1 MGMMAKLHRAAA
13 RIYSGYRMISKESDM
28 RALRI
33 LALVGFAAGASLALA
48 APAARADQDLWP
60 GLAGTLFP
68 NAKLAQDGMIIQLGT
83 PLSAED
89 AALVPIT
96 LHMEQAADAGPNDPR
111 RIKKLTVVIDNN
123 PSPVAAVFEFG
134 PKASVTTIE
143 TRVRVNQNT
152 EIHAVAETADG
163 KFYVSESYVA
173 AAGGCSA
180 PSASNLDPNDPQIGT
195 IKVRQLQPEY
205 VSQDPRR
212 KEAVVMIKHPNNS
225 GMQMDPNTHLYIPAR
240 YVDFLKIMQ
249 GDDLLFSV
257 TGGISI
263 SEDPNFRFDYLSNG
277 TNVFHVAASD
287 TTGKK
292 FTKDWTLNPAI

>member
-1 MGMMAKLHRAAA
+1 
-13 RIYSGYRMISKESDM
+13 M

-33 LALVGFAAGASLALA
+33 LALAAIAIGSALA
-48 APAARADQDLWP
+48 ASAPAVPAAAPLDLWP
-60 GLAGTLFP
+60 GLADTLFP
-68 NAKLAQDGMIIQLGT
+68 NRTMAQDGMIIKLGT

-96 LHMEQAADAGPNDPR
+96 LHMELAKKASPADDAQ
-111 RIKKLTVVIDNN
+111 RITKVTLVIDNN
-123 PSPVAAVFEFG
+123 PAPVAAVIEFG
-134 PKASVTTIE
+134 PKAGVTTFE

-152 EIHAVAETADG
+152 KIHAVAETADG
-163 KFYVSESYVA
+163 KLYVSESYVA

-180 PSASNLDPNDPQIGT
+180 PSATNLDPNDPEIGT
-195 IKVRQLQPEY
+195 IKVRQLAPQY
-205 VSQDPRR
+205 VSDNPQR

-225 GMQMDPNTHLYIPAR
+225 GMQLDQTTHLYIPAR
-240 YVDFLKIMQ
+240 YVDSLKVTQ
-249 GDDLLFSV
+249 GDDLLFAL

-277 TNVFHVAASD
+277 ANVMRVDASD

-292 FTKDWTLNPAI
+292 FSKDWPLNPAI

>member
-1 MGMMAKLHRAAA
+1 
-13 RIYSGYRMISKESDM
+13 M

-33 LALVGFAAGASLALA
+33 LALAAIAIGSALA
-48 APAARADQDLWP
+48 ASAPAVPAAAPLDLWP
-60 GLAGTLFP
+60 GLADTLFP
-68 NAKLAQDGMIIQLGT
+68 NRTMAQDGMIIKLGT

-96 LHMEQAADAGPNDPR
+96 LHMESAKKASPADDAQ
-111 RIKKLTVVIDNN
+111 RITKVTLVIDNN
-123 PSPVAAVFEFG
+123 PAPVAAVIEFG
-134 PKASVTTIE
+134 PKAGVTTFE

-152 EIHAVAETADG
+152 KIHAVAETADG
-163 KFYVSESYVA
+163 KLYVSESYVA

-180 PSASNLDPNDPQIGT
+180 PSATNLDPNDPEIGT
-195 IKVRQLQPEY
+195 IKVRQLAPQY
-205 VSQDPRR
+205 VSDNPQR

-225 GMQMDPNTHLYIPAR
+225 GMQLDQTTHLYIPAR
-240 YVDFLKIMQ
+240 YVDSLKVTQ
-249 GDDLLFSV
+249 GDDLLFAL

-277 TNVFHVAASD
+277 ANVMRVDASD

-292 FTKDWTLNPAI
+292 FSKDWPLNPAI

>member
-1 MGMMAKLHRAAA
+1 
-13 RIYSGYRMISKESDM
+13 M
-28 RALRI
+28 RAWRI
-33 LALVGFAAGASLALA
+33 LASAAIAVGISLGFAATVLH
-48 APAARADQDLWP
+48 ADQDLWP

-68 NAKLAQDGMIIQLGT
+68 NAKLAENESIIKLGT

-96 LHMEQAADAGPNDPR
+96 LHMESAADAGANDPR
-111 RIKKLTVVIDNN
+111 RIKKLTLVIDNN

-134 PKASVTTIE
+134 PKAAVSTIE

-152 EIHAVAETADG
+152 KIHAVAETADG
-163 KFYVSESYVA
+163 NFYVSDSYVE

-180 PSASNLDPNDPQIGT
+180 PSATNLDPNDPQIGT

-205 VSQDPRR
+205 VSSDPRR

-225 GMQMDPNTHLYIPAR
+225 GMQMDSTTHLYIPAR
-240 YVDFLKIMQ
+240 YVDSLKVMQ

-263 SEDPNFRFDYLSNG
+263 SEDPNFRFDYLGNG
-277 TNVFHVAASD
+277 ANLMHVAASD

-292 FTKDWTLNPAI
+292 FAKDWTLNPAI

>member
-1 MGMMAKLHRAAA
+1 
-13 RIYSGYRMISKESDM
+13 M
-28 RALRI
+28 RALRL
-33 LALVGFAAGASLALA
+33 LALVGIVAGASLTLVALPQA
-48 APAARADQDLWP
+48 VCADQDLWQ
-60 GLAGTLFP
+60 GLADTLFP
-68 NAKLAQDGMIIQLGT
+68 NAKLAEDGMIVKLGT

-96 LHMEQAADAGPNDPR
+96 LHMESAADTGPNDPN
-111 RIKKLTVVIDNN
+111 RIRKLTVVIDNN

-152 EIHAVAETADG
+152 KIHAVAETADG
-163 KFYVSESYVA
+163 KFYVSESYVE

-180 PSASNLDPNDPQIGT
+180 PSATNLDPNDPEIGA

-225 GMQMDPNTHLYIPAR
+225 GMQMDSTTHLYIPAR
-240 YVDFLKIMQ
+240 YVDSLQIMQ

-263 SEDPNFRFDYLSNG
+263 SEDPNFRFDYLSNSA
-277 TNVFHVAASD
+277 NVMHVVASD

-292 FTKDWTLNPAI
+292 FSKDWTLNPAI

>member
-1 MGMMAKLHRAAA
+1 
-13 RIYSGYRMISKESDM
+13 M

-33 LALVGFAAGASLALA
+33 LALAAIAIGSALA
-48 APAARADQDLWP
+48 ASAPAVPAAAPLDLWP
-60 GLAGTLFP
+60 GLADTIFP
-68 NAKLAQDGMIIQLGT
+68 NRTMAQDGMIIKLGT

-96 LHMEQAADAGPNDPR
+96 LHMESAKKASPADDAQ
-111 RIKKLTVVIDNN
+111 RITKVTLVIDNN
-123 PSPVAAVFEFG
+123 PAPVAAVIEFG
-134 PKASVTTIE
+134 PKAGVTTFE

-152 EIHAVAETADG
+152 KIHAVAETADG
-163 KFYVSESYVA
+163 KLYVSESYVA

-180 PSASNLDPNDPQIGT
+180 PSATNLDPNDPEIGT
-195 IKVRQLQPEY
+195 IKVRQLAPQY
-205 VSQDPRR
+205 VSDNPQR

-225 GMQMDPNTHLYIPAR
+225 GMQLDQTTHLYIPAR
-240 YVDFLKIMQ
+240 YVDSLKVTQ
-249 GDDLLFSV
+249 GDDLLFAL

-277 TNVFHVAASD
+277 ANVMRVDASD

-292 FTKDWTLNPAI
+292 FSKDWPLNPAI

>member
-1 MGMMAKLHRAAA
+1 MRGLQVMG
-13 RIYSGYRMISKESDM
+13 
-28 RALRI
+28 
-33 LALVGFAAGASLALA
+33 LAGIAVAASLALA
-48 APAARADQDLWP
+48 MPARTASADQDLWP
-60 GLAGTLFP
+60 GLANTLFP
-68 NAKLAQDGMIIQLGT
+68 NAKLAQDGMIIKLGT

-96 LHMEQAADAGPNDPR
+96 LHMEQAGDASDSH
-111 RIKKLTVVIDNN
+111 RIKKLTLVIDNN

-134 PKASVTTIE
+134 PKAAVTTIE

-152 EIHAVAETADG
+152 KMHAVAETADG

-180 PSASNLDPNDPQIGT
+180 PSATNLDPNDPQIGT
-195 IKVRQLQPEY
+195 IKVRQLRPEY

-212 KEAVVMIKHPNNS
+212 KEVVVMIKHPNNS
-225 GMQMDPNTHLYIPAR
+225 GMQMDPSTHLYIPAR
-240 YVDFLKIMQ
+240 YVDSLRIMQ
-249 GDDLLFSV
+249 GDDLLFSA

-263 SEDPNFRFDYLSNG
+263 SEDPNFRFDYLANG
-277 TNVFHVAASD
+277 ANVMHVAASD

-292 FTKDWTLNPAI
+292 FAKDWTLNPAI

>member
-1 MGMMAKLHRAAA
+1 MHRLRDLGLAGLAGMAATGVVLA
-13 RIYSGYRMISKESDM
+13 ISP
-28 RALRI
+28 
-33 LALVGFAAGASLALA
+33 
-48 APAARADQDLWP
+48 PAVRADQDLWP
-60 GLAGTLFP
+60 GLAQTLFP
-68 NAKLAQDGMIIQLGT
+68 NDKLAQDGTIIQLGT

-96 LHMEQAADAGPNDPR
+96 LHMEQAADAGPNDPH
-111 RIKKLTVVIDNN
+111 RIKKLTVIIDNN

-134 PKASVTTIE
+134 PKAAVTSVE

-152 EIHAVAETADG
+152 LIHAVAETADG
-163 KFYVSESYVA
+163 KFYVSQSYVA

-180 PSASNLDPNDPQIGT
+180 PSATNLDPNDPQIGE
-195 IKVRQLQPEY
+195 IKVRQLPPEY

-212 KEAVVMIKHPNNS
+212 KETVVMIKHPNNS
-225 GMQMDPNTHLYIPAR
+225 GMQMDSTTHLYIPAR
-240 YVDFLKIMQ
+240 YIDSLKIMQ
-249 GDDLLFSV
+249 GGDLLFSV

-292 FTKDWTLNPAI
+292 FAKDWTLNPAI

>member
-1 MGMMAKLHRAAA
+1 
-13 RIYSGYRMISKESDM
+13 M
-28 RALRI
+28 RAPRL
-33 LALVGFAAGASLALA
+33 LALIVAGTSLALA
-48 APAARADQDLWP
+48 TVTPAVRADQDLWP
-60 GLAGTLFP
+60 GLADALFP
-68 NAKLAQDGMIIQLGT
+68 NAKLAEDGMIIELGT

-96 LHMEQAADAGPNDPR
+96 LHMESAADARPNDSN
-111 RIKKLTVVIDNN
+111 RIRKLTVVIDNN
-123 PSPVAAVFEFG
+123 PSPVAAVIEFG
-134 PKASVTTIE
+134 PKAAVTTIE

-152 EIHAVAETADG
+152 KIHAVAETADG
-163 KFYVSESYVA
+163 KFYVSESYVE

-180 PSASNLDPNDPQIGT
+180 PSPTNLDPNDPQIGT

-212 KEAVVMIKHPNNS
+212 KEVVVMIKHPNNS
-225 GMQMDPNTHLYIPAR
+225 GLQMDSTTHLYIPAR
-240 YVDFLKIMQ
+240 YVDSLRITQ
-249 GDDLLFSV
+249 GEDLLFSV

-277 TNVFHVAASD
+277 ENVMHVAASD

-292 FTKDWTLNPAI
+292 FAKDWTLNPAI

>member
-1 MGMMAKLHRAAA
+1 
-13 RIYSGYRMISKESDM
+13 M
-28 RALRI
+28 RALRL
-33 LALVGFAAGASLALA
+33 LALVGIVAGASLTLVALSQA
-48 APAARADQDLWP
+48 VRAEQDLWQ
-60 GLAGTLFP
+60 GLADTLFP
-68 NAKLAQDGMIIQLGT
+68 NAKLAEDGMIIRLGT

-89 AALVPIT
+89 AALVSIT
-96 LHMEQAADAGPNDPR
+96 LHMESAADTGPNDPN
-111 RIKKLTVVIDNN
+111 RIRKLTVVIDNN

-134 PKASVTTIE
+134 PKAAVTTIE

-152 EIHAVAETADG
+152 KIHAVAETADG
-163 KFYVSESYVA
+163 KFYVSESYVE

-180 PSASNLDPNDPQIGT
+180 PSATNLDPNDPQIGT

-205 VSQDPRR
+205 VSEDPRR
-212 KEAVVMIKHPNNS
+212 KEAVVMVKHPNNS
-225 GMQMDPNTHLYIPAR
+225 GMQMDATTHLYIPAR
-240 YVDFLKIMQ
+240 YVDSLKIVQ

-277 TNVFHVAASD
+277 ANVMHVAASD

-292 FTKDWTLNPAI
+292 FGKDWTLNPAI

>member
-1 MGMMAKLHRAAA
+1 
-13 RIYSGYRMISKESDM
+13 M

-33 LALVGFAAGASLALA
+33 LAVAAFAAGASLGLT
-48 APAARADQDLWP
+48 APAAHADQDLWP
-60 GLAGTLFP
+60 GLADALFP
-68 NAKLAQDGMIIQLGT
+68 NAKLADDGSIIRVGT

-89 AALVPIT
+89 AAVVPIT
-96 LHMEQAADAGPNDPR
+96 LHMDAAADAGPNDPK

-123 PSPVAAVFEFG
+123 PSPVAAVFDFG
-134 PKASVTTIE
+134 PKAAVTTIE

-152 EIHAVAETADG
+152 KIHAVAETADG

-180 PSASNLDPNDPQIGT
+180 PSASNLDPNDPQIGA

-212 KEAVVMIKHPNNS
+212 KEAVVMIRHPNNS
-225 GMQMDPNTHLYIPAR
+225 GMQMDSTTHLYIPAR
-240 YVDFLKIMQ
+240 YIDSLRIMQ

-257 TGGISI
+257 AGGISI

-277 TNVFHVAASD
+277 ASVMHVAASD
-287 TTGKK
+287 TSGKK
-292 FTKDWTLNPAI
+292 FSKDWTLNPAI

>member
-1 MGMMAKLHRAAA
+1 
-13 RIYSGYRMISKESDM
+13 M
-28 RALRI
+28 RAMRL
-33 LALVGFAAGASLALA
+33 LALLGIVAAASLAWPA
-48 APAARADQDLWP
+48 FGPAARADQDLWP
-60 GLAGTLFP
+60 GLAQVLFP
-68 NAKLAQDGMIIQLGT
+68 NGKLVEDGTIIKLGT

-96 LHMEQAADAGPNDPR
+96 LHMESATDSPNDPN
-111 RIKKLTVVIDNN
+111 RITKLTVVIDNN

-134 PKASVTTIE
+134 PKAAVTSIE
-143 TRVRVNQNT
+143 TRVRVNQATN
-152 EIHAVAETADG
+152 IHAVAETAGG
-163 KFYVSESYVA
+163 KLYVSASYVE

-180 PSASNLDPNDPQIGT
+180 PSATNLDPNDPEIGA
-195 IKVRQLQPEY
+195 IKVRQLPPEY
-205 VSQDPRR
+205 VSSDPRR

-225 GMQMDPNTHLYIPAR
+225 GMQMDPTTHLYIPAR
-240 YVDFLKIMQ
+240 YVDSLRIMQ

-277 TNVFHVAASD
+277 TSVMHVAASD

-292 FTKDWTLNPAI
+292 FAKDWTLNPAI